1 MIQQDIWLVA
11 VTAGKW
17 QRHGIR
23 EAKAAGLKVVAIDSD
38 LNAEGFLDADIA
50 LNIDLTDHQFVI
62 TSLQELN
69 LNICGAVSFVSEAG
83 MLLAARIR
91 ERFGLPGLSYEVCKR
106 FVDKGIQRRIWSEN
120 GIYTP
125 KWMIF
130 SDKENALLSVLF
142 FNFPFIIKPIDSSGS
157 RGVTKIESTADDI
170 YSAIDNAFGFS
181 RSGKIIIEDFM
192 NGPEFTVEIFAIDG
206 FINVLAVTEK
216 KKVEGT
222 RGTVASELATPDRN
236 LLTISKIKQSV
247 IEAFKALDYKSGPGH
262 AEVILQDDGN
272 VGLIEVAARGGGFMV
287 FEKFVPA
294 VSGINIAKLTAM
306 QAVGIPVKINELE
319 QKFAVLR
326 FFPAKPGRIK
336 EVSGFDE
343 INLIPGVQGESFVK
357 VGDKFNQALTDGDRM
372 GYMLTLADSARKAQ
386 DLADKAESGIN
397 FLLDNINDY

>member
-1 MIQQDIWLVA
+1 MIQQDMWLVA

-91 ERFGLPGLSYEVCKR
+91 ERFGLPGLSYEACKR

-142 FNFPFIIKPIDSSGS
+142 FNIPFIIKPIDSSGS
-157 RGVTKIESTADDI
+157 RGVTKIESKADDI

-222 RGTVASELATPDRN
+222 RGTVASELATPDRS
-236 LLTISKIKQSV
+236 LFTIDKIKQSV

-287 FEKFVPA
+287 FDKFVPT

-306 QAVGIPVKINELE
+306 QAVGIPVEINKLD

-326 FFPAKPGRIK
+326 FFPAKPGRLK

-343 INLIPGVQGESFVK
+343 INLIPGIEGEPFVK

-372 GYMLTLADSARKAQ
+372 GYIITLADSARKAQ

-397 FLLDNINDY
+397 FLLENINDY